1 MPPITST
8 AAFQA
13 CYKNLAEISS
23 FVTKA
28 AETAGLTEGAIY
40 AVQRAVDE
48 ACSNIIEHAYQGKE
62 GGEIE
67 CLCIACENGL
77 IVRFH
82 DHGVPFDPQKIPSP
96 DIHTDLAERPVGG
109 LGLYFMRRLM
119 DEVSFEFSPTS
130 IGNTVTM
137 VKYNDRHLQIDFWPQ
152 IIALAE
158 QLILLPTLAE
168 QCSCIRD
175 LTARLFSGQVILWLQ
190 PTWVKASATTVSEE
204 FLSNPP
210 NDIMSQAFITKRGIY
225 HDTIFTPSSGRRIT
239 LDKND
244 DHVNNDN
251 IIAAPLIARET
262 VLGVIQVERPER
274 PFTRIEA
281 TALDGLA
288 SQAAMALS
296 ATRQAEIERWRLEQL
311 SLVRSVSAQIANV
324 FDLDELARRVTQL
337 ILDTFNYYYAAIF
350 TCQAGEDTLYFCASS
365 GPVKRNSDPSSP
377 AIMPLQV
384 QMGDGLIGLTASTGN
399 EILAN
404 DVHRDPRYQF
414 HDTLPETLA
423 EVAIPLKI
431 STQVLGVLD
440 VQSDII
446 DAFDE
451 TDMLVL
457 RALADNIA
465 IAVEGTRLYTTLRH
479 RADQLASVA
488 EVSNAITSI
497 LNLDDLLVEVIR
509 LIRERLGYPFIQI
522 FTVNL
527 AHGDIDYVA
536 GSSPKNTEMCAAGL
550 CYKLED
556 QVGLI
561 PWAAR
566 NASTIIANDI
576 SKEPRYRPSG
586 DFPADINSELVVPL
600 VFGGQ
605 VQGILDVQSDRLNA
619 FREEDRSLFEALA
632 DNVATAMR
640 NAQLYRSEAWRRQ
653 IADSM
658 HAVAGLLSADVSLS
672 HLLDSI
678 LTELERA
685 LPCDASA
692 IWLVESRVNE
702 EDTSPPRFQLAA
714 IHSHEGKLLTEEIE
728 RTLDEIPDSRAWL
741 AEALGATLP
750 LIRAQAT
757 SSTIAGTTDPFGAV
771 FGFTENYSVIAAP
784 LRAGNTALGVLT
796 LAHHAPGRY
805 GPESQAMTATFA
817 SYAAVAIENAR
828 LYEATHDQ
836 AWVSTVL
843 LQVAEATQSITN
855 IDELLATVVQIT
867 PLLVGV
873 NACALMMWD
882 DDAEAFVP
890 GAAEGLTAEQ
900 QDDFDQWVVQ
910 PGEETAF
917 DQLRVVKSPIL
928 LPHWSFAK
936 PAGSA
941 RTSEEETS
949 EDESLKSRPLVLFP
963 MVVQDTVLGGLLVDF
978 AGTEFRSDS
987 DIDNEE
993 FLHEEKLAV
1002 IQGIAHQTAIAVEN
1016 IRLLKAQKEEAYV
1029 SVALLQVAQAVVSLI
1044 DLNEI
1049 LETIVRIAPILVGV
1063 NRCTIYLWDETR
1075 GGFWLAQSY
1084 GLPREVE
1091 DFLTSR
1097 LYTLGEF
1104 PLLDAVYK
1112 DDKLV
1117 HIVLENSPS
1126 QPTEWDQMIPED
1138 IIHPAVVEKPTEEI
1152 ASLEMGSETLMD
1164 ERGFDQELLK
1174 HLGCLLYAFPLSVK
1188 GTVLGVLLAEEAP
1201 PPSEVYSY
1209 HVRERR
1215 LEILTGITQQAALA
1229 IQNDRLQSEVVERER
1244 LEREMQ
1250 LARTIQRTFLPQ
1262 QLPILPNWDLDV
1274 RWRTARQVGGD
1285 FYDFL
1290 ELPNEKLGL
1299 VIADVADKGMPAALF
1314 MTLVRTLIRAAVQ
1327 EEKSP
1332 AAVLEEVN
1340 NLMIPDTQNGMFVTV
1355 IYAVI
1360 SLDTGHMIYA
1370 NAGHNLPLLL
1380 RTRNKEVSQ
1389 LHKGGIALGIL
1400 KDIHLEDH
1408 DITLESGDCVIFY
1421 TDGVTEAFSPGDEMY
1436 GEEHLHETIRAADC
1450 TSASTV
1456 LDAIDDSVIE
1466 FIGDNPRADD
1476 LTMVAIRRIGK

>member
-13 CYKNLAEISS
+13 CYKNLAEISL

-82 DHGVPFDPQKIPSP
+82 DYGVRFEPQKIPSP
-96 DIHTDLAERPVGG
+96 NLHTDLVERPVGG

-137 VKYNDRHLQIDFWPQ
+137 VKYNDRYFQTDIWPQ

-175 LTARLFSGQVILWLQ
+175 MTARLFTGQVILWLM
-190 PTWVKASATTVSEE
+190 PTWVKASATAVCEE
-204 FLSNPP
+204 FLSEPP
-210 NDIMSQAFITKRGIY
+210 NDIMSQAFITKRGTY
-225 HDTIFTPSSGRRIT
+225 HDTILTPSSTRLIT
-239 LDKND
+239 QDEKGGQ
-244 DHVNNDN
+244 VNNEN
-251 IIAAPLIARET
+251 VIATPLIARET
-262 VLGVIQVERPER
+262 VLGVIQVERAER
-274 PFTRIEA
+274 PFTRMEA
-281 TALDGLA
+281 SAFDGLA
-288 SQAAMALS
+288 SQVAMALS

-337 ILDTFNYYYAAIF
+337 ILDTFNYYYSAIF
-350 TCQAGEDTLYFCASS
+350 TCQPGEDTLYFCASS
-365 GPVKRNSDPSSP
+365 GPLKRNTESSSL
-377 AIMPLQV
+377 ANMPLQV
-384 QMGDGLIGLTASTGN
+384 QMGSGLIGLTASTGI

-404 DVHRDPRYQF
+404 DVRSDARYQF
-414 HDTLPETLA
+414 DDTLPETLS

-440 VQSDII
+440 VQSDIL

-465 IAVEGTRLYTTLRH
+465 IAVEGTRLYTALRH

-509 LIRERLGYPFIQI
+509 LIRERLGYPFVQI

-527 AHGDIDYVA
+527 TQGDIDYVA
-536 GSSPKNTEMCAAGL
+536 GSSPKNSEMCAAGL
-550 CYKLED
+550 CYKLD
-556 QVGLI
+556 DPAGLI

-586 DFPADINSELVVPL
+586 DFPVDINSELVVPL

-605 VQGILDVQSDRLNA
+605 VQGILDVQSDRVNA
-619 FREEDRSLFEALA
+619 FTDEDRSLFDALA
-632 DNVATAMR
+632 DNIATAMR

-653 IADSM
+653 VADSM

-692 IWLVESRVNE
+692 IWLVESRTTE

-714 IHSHEGKLLTEEIE
+714 IHSREGKLLTEDIE

-750 LIRAQAT
+750 VIRAQGT
-757 SSTIAGTTDPFGAV
+757 SSNTTGTTDPFGTV
-771 FGFTENYSVIAAP
+771 LGFTENYSVIAAP
-784 LRAGNTALGVLT
+784 LRSGNTALGVLT
-796 LAHHAPGRY
+796 LAHRAPGRY
-805 GPESQAMTATFA
+805 GTESQAMTATFA
-817 SYAAVAIENAR
+817 SYAAVAIENAK

-843 LQVAEATQSITN
+843 LQVAEATQSLTN
-855 IDELLATVVQIT
+855 IEELLATVVQIT

-882 DDAEAFVP
+882 EDSDAFVP

-936 PAGSA
+936 STDIE
-941 RTSEEETS
+941 RTSEEEIS
-949 EDESLKSRPLVLFP
+949 EDGSQKSRPLVLFP

-978 AGTEFRSDS
+978 AGTEFRSDT
-987 DIDNEE
+987 DFDNEE

-1044 DLNEI
+1044 DLTEI

-1063 NRCTIYLWDETR
+1063 NRCIIYLWDETR

-1091 DFLTSR
+1091 DYLASR
-1097 LYTLGEF
+1097 LYTPGEY
-1104 PLLDAVYK
+1104 PLLDAVYERNR
-1112 DDKLV
+1112 LV
-1117 HIVLENSPS
+1117 HIALENTPS

-1138 IIHPAVVEKPTEEI
+1138 TVYPAVVENPSEET
-1152 ASLEMGSETLMD
+1152 ASLDMGSETLMD

-1188 GTVLGVLLAEEAP
+1188 GTLLGVLLAEEAP
-1201 PPSEVYSY
+1201 SPSEVPSY

-1215 LEILTGITQQAALA
+1215 LEILTGITQQTALA

-1262 QLPILPNWDLDV
+1262 QLPTLPNWDLDV

-1290 ELPNEKLGL
+1290 ELPNGKLGL

-1327 EEKSP
+1327 EEESP

-1360 SLDTGHMIYA
+1360 SLDTGHMVYA

-1380 RTRNKEVSQ
+1380 RTSSKEVSQ
-1389 LHKGGIALGIL
+1389 LPKGGIALGIL

-1408 DITLESGDCVIFY
+1408 SNLLEPGDCVIFY
-1421 TDGVTEAFSPGDEMY
+1421 TDGVTEAFSPDEEMY
-1436 GEEHLHETIRAADC
+1436 GEEHLHETIRAADS